1 MYFADLHVHSSFKPF
16 NNYKG
21 GKNRR
26 NSLTFSDGPDD
37 IWEHILEDRLTMV
50 PYTQGSLTQAFY
62 GKANVLFLSILPMEI
77 GWTQVENPLLN
88 FFFQNKT
95 IASLA
100 SSISSER
107 MGFVKSSN
115 YSYNEAL
122 QQEYDFILNELD
134 ANRNHEI
141 LKKVK
146 IVNSISEAKAK
157 ADAGNISIILCIEGA
172 HSVLNKKATQG
183 ISNLIREAKPL
194 INDLNA
200 MEQLIK
206 VHLENE
212 QAELCRDLME
222 SVDAFINQIKSWQY
236 KPYYLTLAHHFFNGF
251 SGHALSF
258 PKMTGNMLNQTLGM
272 NYGLTLPGKYLV
284 RELCKLEKENKIF
297 IDAKHLSIKAR
308 QEVYAI
314 LKEEQK
320 PPMVSHSA
328 VNGWSTY
335 EKSYIVNG
343 KPEDRISGGEKYE
356 RNDNDSKFNNWSINL
371 SEEEIA
377 YLLKENSLIGI
388 ILDQRVLSNKVIAL
402 DISKNPRKH
411 PERETIGGIAQ
422 VYRQIRHVCEVGL
435 AHNFT
440 LKESFA
446 ILCIGSDFDGLINP
460 INDVKE
466 LKFFHP
472 YAEEKELF
480 PFKKPYHDNES
491 FYPGLFL
498 GLKALFE
505 KSLNEENFWQGLN
518 KTPAIMAMD
527 IMCNNLINRL
537 TTWK

>member
-1 MYFADLHVHSSFKPF
+1 MYFADLHVHSSFKAF
-16 NNYKG
+16 NNFKG
-21 GKNRR
+21 GKTRR

-37 IWEHILEDRLTMV
+37 ICEHILEDHLTMV
-50 PYTQGSLTQAFY
+50 PYTQGSLTQASN

-77 GWTQVENPLLN
+77 GWTQVENPILN

-95 IASLA
+95 VASLA

-122 QQEYDFILNELD
+122 QQEYDFIVNEVYLNKSHD
-134 ANRNHEI
+134 I

-146 IVNSISEAKAK
+146 IVNSISDAKFE
-157 ADAGNISIILCIEGA
+157 ADAGNIAIILCIEGA
-172 HSVLNKKATQG
+172 HSVLNKKTTQG
-183 ISNLIREAKPL
+183 ISNLIKEAKSL
-194 INDLNA
+194 MNDVNG

-206 VHLENE
+206 ANLENE

-236 KPYYLTLAHHFFNGF
+236 KPYYLTLSHHFFNGF
-251 SGHALSF
+251 AGHALSF

-284 RELCKLEKENKIF
+284 RELCKLEDENKMF

-308 QEVYAI
+308 QEVYEI
-314 LKEEQK
+314 LKQEQK
-320 PPMVSHSA
+320 PPMVSHTA

-335 EKSYIVNG
+335 SKSYLVNG
-343 KPEDRISGGEKYE
+343 VPENRITGRDKYE
-356 RNDNDSKFNNWSINL
+356 RNDNATDFNNWSINL
-371 SEEEIA
+371 SDEEIVH
-377 YLLKENSLIGI
+377 LLNQKSIIGI
-388 ILDQRVLSNKVIAL
+388 ILDQRVLSNKSIAL

-411 PERETIGGIAQ
+411 PQRETIGGIAQ
-422 VYRQIRHVCEVGL
+422 VYRQVRHICEVGL
-435 AHNFT
+435 ANNFT
-440 LKESFA
+440 LKDSFA
-446 ILCIGSDFDGLINP
+446 MLCVGSDFDGLINP

-472 YAEEKELF
+472 YAEDKELF

-491 FYPGLFL
+491 FYPGLYL

-518 KTPAIMAMD
+518 KTPALMTMD
-527 IMCNNLINRL
+527 FMCNNLINRL
-537 TTWK
+537 STWK